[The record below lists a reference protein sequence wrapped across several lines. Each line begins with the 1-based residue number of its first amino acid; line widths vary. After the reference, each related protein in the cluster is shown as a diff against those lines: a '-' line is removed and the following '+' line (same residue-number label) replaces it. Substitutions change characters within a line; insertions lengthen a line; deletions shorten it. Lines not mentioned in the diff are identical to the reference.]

1 MQFLGEN
8 TLRWLASPIGALSN
22 SGRPRKI
29 TLGRALSPEA
39 VQLLREV
46 TGNNIPV
53 LHRIFV
59 RIQGVIM
66 KEYWNIPSLSQR
78 RIRAKRQVR
87 WGYYF
92 LWIP

>member
-1 MQFLGEN
+1 MIKENFLLSGGAN
-8 TLRWLASPIGALSN
+8 TVYI
-22 SGRPRKI
+22 
-29 TLGRALSPEA
+29 
-39 VQLLREV
+39 REV
-46 TGNNIPV
+46 TGNNIPI

-59 RIQGVIM
+59 RIQGVIT

-92 LWIP
+92 L